1 MVAFQFLSVVTHGV
15 HDTMAYKVHRVM
27 KGRRERG
34 EIEALDSEQEEA
46 RKQKA
51 RDLWQR
57 NYRMEGL

>member
-1 MVAFQFLSVVTHGV
+1 MVAFEFLSVIAYGIHGS
-15 HDTMAYKVHRVM
+15 MAYTVHRVL
-27 KGRRERG
+27 KGRRDRG
-34 EIEALDSEQEEA
+34 EVEAPNPEQEEA

>member
-1 MVAFQFLSVVTHGV
+1 MVAFQFFSVVGYGIHGS
-15 HDTMAYKVHRVM
+15 MAYKVHRVL

-34 EIEALDSEQEEA
+34 EIETLDPEQEEA

-51 RDLWQR
+51 RDLWQK